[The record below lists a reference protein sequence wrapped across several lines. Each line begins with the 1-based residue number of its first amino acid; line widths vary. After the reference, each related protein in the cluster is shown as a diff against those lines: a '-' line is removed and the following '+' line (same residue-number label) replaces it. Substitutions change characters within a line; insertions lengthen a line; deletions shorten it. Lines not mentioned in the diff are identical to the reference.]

1 MIMDGA
7 DLPKRIGRPSKY
19 DPAMCETVIELG
31 KVGASRAEIAL
42 ELDIHI
48 DTFIEWQKQHPAFSE
63 AVKRAMQL
71 AQGWW
76 EKQGRLSTFA
86 GKDFN
91 ATSYIFQMKNRFRDD
106 WADRQ
111 VNEQTGTIKVQWGE

>member
-1 MIMDGA
+1 MCDAVI
-7 DLPKRIGRPSKY
+7 DLGRI
-19 DPAMCETVIELG
+19 
-31 KVGASRAEIAL
+31 GASRAEIAF

-48 DTFIEWQKQHPAFSE
+48 DTFIEWQKQHPDFSE
-63 AVKRAMQL
+63 AVRKAMQL

-76 EKQGRLSTFA
+76 EKQGRLATFHG

-91 ATSYIFQMKNRFRDD
+91 ATSYIFNMKNRFKDD

-111 VNEQTGTIKVQWGE
+111 VNEQTGTVKVQWSE